1 MTAKQQVIAE
11 ALEALVGSRFTL
23 LTLNDMLDQI
33 FGESLTI
40 EDTTDSKDEND
51 FSDNTLL
58 FESKNEDTYGFFDIY
73 YLNTREDDVF
83 YITEVSY
90 DFDQI

>member
-1 MTAKQQVIAE
+1 M
-11 ALEALVGSRFTL
+11 EALVGSRFTL
-23 LTLNDMLDQI
+23 SSLNVKLNEI

-40 EDTTDSKDEND
+40 EDTTDSKDDND
-51 FSDNTLL
+51 FSDYTLL

-73 YLNTREDDVF
+73 YLKTRYENAI

>member
-1 MTAKQQVIAE
+1 MTAKQQEIAK
-11 ALEALVGSRFTL
+11 AMEALVGARFTL

-40 EDTTDSKDEND
+40 EDITDSKDEND
-51 FSDNTLL
+51 FSDNNLL
-58 FESKNEDTYGFFDIY
+58 FESENEDTYGFYDIY
-73 YLNTREDDVF
+73 YLNTREDDVI